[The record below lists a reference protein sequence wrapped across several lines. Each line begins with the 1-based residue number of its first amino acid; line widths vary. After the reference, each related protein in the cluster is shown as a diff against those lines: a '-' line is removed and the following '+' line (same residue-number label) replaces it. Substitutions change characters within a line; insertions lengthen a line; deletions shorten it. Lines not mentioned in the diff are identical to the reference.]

1 MSSNF
6 FRSLGARLSF
16 LRGGSQVS
24 IPRDPSF
31 DISRIE
37 HHPDKQLLA
46 RISKYYITLTTGDF
60 NGMTALQADDLQISD
75 ISLEIVRASKQTWN
89 QVNSGFSS
97 LMTNIL
103 VEAISLYG
111 SSEPGSFAL
120 MECVIRFTLAV
131 DPPPEAAKNLPP
143 GIKKGDR
150 SGMIMLSAIW
160 WNQEGLVY
168 RDLEYGRLIW
178 DQFDINAFKV

>member
-1 MSSNF
+1 M
-6 FRSLGARLSF
+6 
-16 LRGGSQVS
+16 
-24 IPRDPSF
+24 
-31 DISRIE
+31 
-37 HHPDKQLLA
+37 
-46 RISKYYITLTTGDF
+46 
-60 NGMTALQADDLQISD
+60 
-75 ISLEIVRASKQTWN
+75 
-89 QVNSGFSS
+89 NSGFSS
-97 LMTNIL
+97 LMTDIL

-160 WNQEGLVY
+160 WNQEGLVC

-178 DQFDINAFKV
+178 DQFDIDAFKV